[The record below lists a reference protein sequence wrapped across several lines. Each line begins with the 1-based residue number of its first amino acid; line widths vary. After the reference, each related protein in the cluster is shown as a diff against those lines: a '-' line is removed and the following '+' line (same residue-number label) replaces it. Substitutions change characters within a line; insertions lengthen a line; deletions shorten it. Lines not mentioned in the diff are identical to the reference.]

1 MSTRDG
7 RRDVR
12 RGLVHINLARGY
24 RGGERQTELLVR
36 ALAARGWSQTLVAR
50 AREALAGRLAG
61 LPGLTI
67 RVAGAAPL
75 SAARAIGRPAL
86 IHVHEGRSLRSG
98 WVNASFTGAPYVV
111 TRRVQKGPGRHWL
124 NRRMYRGAARIVA
137 LSSAIASSVRR
148 LEADLPVEIIP
159 SAHSGLCADP
169 DNVARLRKRWGGDF
183 IVGHVG
189 ALDESHKGQTRIVE
203 AAAVLA
209 ETHPGMR
216 FVIVGSGPDASRLAA
231 STRGLSAVSLEGQ
244 VDNVGDYL
252 AAFDVFVFP
261 SNHEGLGSI
270 LLDALYFGLPIVAS
284 RVGGIPD
291 IVEEGVNGHLVS
303 PGDVD
308 GLREALAGLSA
319 APELVDRISRA
330 NREKSA
336 GYSADVMADRYE
348 AVYRSVLGE
357 DTGGAA

>member
-1 MSTRDG
+1 MKTRDG
-7 RRDVR
+7 RREGP
-12 RGLVHINLARGY
+12 RGLVHINLARGF

-50 AREALAGRLAG
+50 ASETLAVRLADV
-61 LPGLTI
+61 PGLTL
-67 RVAGAAPL
+67 RVAGNAPF

-98 WVNASFTGAPYVV
+98 WVNARFTGAPYVV

-124 NRRMYRGAARIVA
+124 NRRMYRGAARVVA
-137 LSSAIASSVRR
+137 LSSAIASSIRR
-148 LEADLPVEIIP
+148 LGDDLPVEIIP
-159 SAHSGLCADP
+159 SAHSGLCANP

-183 IVGHVG
+183 VVGHVG
-189 ALDESHKGQTRIVE
+189 ALHESHKGQSRIVE
-203 AAAVLA
+203 AAAGLA
-209 ETHPGMR
+209 PSHPGMR

-231 STRGLSAVSLEGQ
+231 SARGLSSVSLEGQ

-291 IVEEGVNGHLVS
+291 VVEDGVNGRLVS
-303 PGDVD
+303 PGDAY
-308 GLREALAGLSA
+308 GIREALAGLA
-319 APELVDRISRA
+319 GAPDLVERIGRA

-336 GYSADVMADRYE
+336 RYSADVMADRYE
-348 AVYRSVLGE
+348 AVYRSVLGQ
-357 DTGGAA
+357 DNRGAA